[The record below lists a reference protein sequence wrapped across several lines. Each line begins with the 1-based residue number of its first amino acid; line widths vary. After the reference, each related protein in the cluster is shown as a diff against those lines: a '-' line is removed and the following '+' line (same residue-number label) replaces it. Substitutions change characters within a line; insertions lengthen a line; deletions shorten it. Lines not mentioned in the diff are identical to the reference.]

1 MLFRDFTQNLESMDN
16 LKPIDWQETIKL
28 VNNKPKLAEEMLA
41 MLIAELPTTRS
52 SIITAMESKD
62 HKLLHKHVH
71 RLHGACCY
79 IALPKLKAIIIQ
91 LENILKSKEKQEP
104 KEQINQLL
112 AEIERVL
119 LAYRADN
126 FRA

>member
-1 MLFRDFTQNLESMDN
+1 MLFRDFRQNLESMDN

-52 SIITAMESKD
+52 HIIAAMENKD

-79 IALPKLKAIIIQ
+79 IALPKLKSIIMQ
-91 LENILKSKEKQEP
+91 LESILKSKEKPEP
-104 KEQINQLL
+104 EEQVNQLL
-112 AEIERVL
+112 VEIERIL
-119 LAYRADN
+119 LAYKADN